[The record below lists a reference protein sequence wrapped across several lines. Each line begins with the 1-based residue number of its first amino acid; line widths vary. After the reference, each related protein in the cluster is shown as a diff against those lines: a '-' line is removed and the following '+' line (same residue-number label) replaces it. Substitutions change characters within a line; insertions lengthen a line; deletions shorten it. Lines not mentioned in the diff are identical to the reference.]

1 MPTNKAATNK
11 AATNKA
17 KSPAS
22 KSPASKAASKSAAAK
37 SPVKAAAPKKASAKK
52 TPAPVAAPA
61 VVTAVAA
68 PAPPAVVAGLVLQD
82 DFAGILSK
90 LQQLTG
96 IVTGLRGE
104 LRSLEKKATREL
116 KTALKSRPKPRKG
129 SRAPSGFVMPAKIS
143 NELATFLGKDQGTE
157 MARTEVTREINAYIR
172 QHNLQDSSNGRK
184 INPDE
189 SLSKLLKI
197 GATDELTYF
206 NLQRYM
212 SPHFESAA
220 KKAAAVKEAV
230 EKAAGSKVAS
240 A

>member
-1 MPTNKAATNK
+1 MPNNKTATKAKLSKSPATTKAATTK
-11 AATNKA
+11 AATTKA
-17 KSPAS
+17 LAS
-22 KSPASKAASKSAAAK
+22 KSPATKAAT
-37 SPVKAAAPKKASAKK
+37 PKKAALNKSPTPVSAS
-52 TPAPVAAPA
+52 
-61 VVTAVAA
+61 A
-68 PAPPAVVAGLVLQD
+68 PAPPVDVVVTEPSAPSAGLILQD

-104 LRSLEKKATREL
+104 IRTLEKKAAREI
-116 KTALKSRPKPRKG
+116 KSALKSRPKPRKG

-143 NELATFLGKDQGTE
+143 NELASFLGKDQGTE

-220 KKAAAVKEAV
+220 KKAAAKAAA
-230 EKAAGSKVAS
+230 AAGSNVAS
-240 A
+240 T

>member
-1 MPTNKAATNK
+1 MPTNKATSTK
-11 AATNKA
+11 AKAA
-17 KSPAS
+17 KSPAITKTAAT
-22 KSPASKAASKSAAAK
+22 KSPGKS
-37 SPVKAAAPKKASAKK
+37 AAPKKASAKK
-52 TPAPVAAPA
+52 T
-61 VVTAVAA
+61 TA
-68 PAPPAVVAGLVLQD
+68 PAPPPVSATATAPVVTDVVTEPAVPAAVPGLVLQD

-104 LRSLEKKATREL
+104 LRTLEKKAAREL
-116 KTALKSRPKPRKG
+116 KAALKSRPKPRKG

-143 NELATFLGKDQGTE
+143 NELASFLGKDQGTE

-184 INPDE
+184 INPDA

-220 KKAAAVKEAV
+220 KKAAAAKEAA

>member
-1 MPTNKAATNK
+1 MPANKV
-11 AATNKA
+11 NKA
-17 KSPAS
+17 KPV
-22 KSPASKAASKSAAAK
+22 KVQSKASGTKPPS
-37 SPVKAAAPKKASAKK
+37 KAAAPKKASLKK
-52 TPAPVAAPA
+52 TPSPSPPPPSAHPVVEA
-61 VVTAVAA
+61 VVTEPSPSAAV
-68 PAPPAVVAGLVLQD
+68 GQVLQD
-82 DFAGILSK
+82 DFSGILSK

-104 LRSLEKKATREL
+104 IRTLEKKATREI
-116 KTALKSRPKPRKG
+116 KSALKSRPKPRKG

-143 NELATFLGKDQGTE
+143 NELASFLGKDQGTE

-172 QHNLQDSSNGRK
+172 QHKLQDSSNGRK
-184 INPDE
+184 INPDK

-220 KKAAAVKEAV
+220 KKAAAIKEAA
-230 EKAAGSKVAS
+230 EKAATA
-240 A
+240 

>member
-1 MPTNKAATNK
+1 MPANKA
-11 AATNKA
+11 NKA
-17 KSPAS
+17 KPVKANSKALAS
-22 KSPASKAASKSAAAK
+22 KSPAT
-37 SPVKAAAPKKASAKK
+37 KAAAPKKASLNK
-52 TPAPVAAPA
+52 TPTPVSAS
-61 VVTAVAA
+61 A
-68 PAPPAVVAGLVLQD
+68 PAPPVEAVVTEPSAAVGQVLQD

-96 IVTGLRGE
+96 IITSLRVE
-104 LRSLEKKATREL
+104 LRTLDKKATREI
-116 KTALKSRPKPRKG
+116 KAALKSRPKPRKG

-143 NELATFLGKDQGTE
+143 NELASFLGKDQGTE

-172 QHNLQDSSNGRK
+172 QHKLQDSSNGRK
-184 INPDE
+184 INPDK

-220 KKAAAVKEAV
+220 KKAAAIKEAA
-230 EKAAGSKVAS
+230 EKAATA
-240 A
+240 

>member
-1 MPTNKAATNK
+1 MPTNKATTKATTK
-11 AATNKA
+11 ATSTKA
-17 KSPAS
+17 K
-22 KSPASKAASKSAAAK
+22 AAK
-37 SPVKAAAPKKASAKK
+37 SPGKSPAPKKASAKK
-52 TPAPVAAPA
+52 T
-61 VVTAVAA
+61 TA
-68 PAPPAVVAGLVLQD
+68 PAPPPVSATATAPVVTDVVTEPAVPAAVPGLVLQN

-104 LRSLEKKATREL
+104 LRTLEKKAAREL
-116 KTALKSRPKPRKG
+116 KAALKSRPKPRKG

-143 NELATFLGKDQGTE
+143 NELASFLGKDQGTE

-184 INPDE
+184 INPDA

-220 KKAAAVKEAV
+220 KKAAAAKEAA

>member
-1 MPTNKAATNK
+1 MPA
-11 AATNKA
+11 NKA
-17 KSPAS
+17 KPVKAN
-22 KSPASKAASKSAAAK
+22 SKASGTKPPS
-37 SPVKAAAPKKASAKK
+37 KAAAPKKSSLKK
-52 TPAPVAAPA
+52 TPSPSPPPPSAHPVVEA
-61 VVTAVAA
+61 VVTEPSPSAAV
-68 PAPPAVVAGLVLQD
+68 GQVLQD
-82 DFAGILSK
+82 DFSGILSK

-104 LRSLEKKATREL
+104 IRTLEKKATREI
-116 KTALKSRPKPRKG
+116 KSALKSRPKPRKG

-143 NELATFLGKDQGTE
+143 NELASFLGKDQGTE

-172 QHNLQDSSNGRK
+172 QHKLQDSSNGRK
-184 INPDE
+184 INPDK

-220 KKAAAVKEAV
+220 KKAAAIKEAA
-230 EKAAGSKVAS
+230 EKAATA
-240 A
+240 